1 MRIKICGLTRRE
13 DAEAAIRAGADFLG
27 FIFVPGTPRAVDPK
41 RMRWWIADIE
51 GAETVGVF
59 RDALQETIAEI
70 REALNLDRVQLHG
83 GEPDDLLDRLDS
95 GIIRRVP
102 VPLEGVDRSRVE
114 TLIER
119 GALPLIDPGAGDGLS
134 CDWEALA
141 DRLDGLEFGLAGG
154 LNATNVA
161 RAVRIVRPV
170 MVDVSSGVELRPGV
184 KDHEALRAFVE
195 AAREAAG

>member
-1 MRIKICGLTRRE
+1 MRVKICGLMRVE

-27 FIFVPGTPRAVDPK
+27 FIFVPGTPRAIDPK
-41 RMRWWIADIE
+41 RMRWIADIE

-59 RDALQETIAEI
+59 RDAPPERIVEI
-70 REALNLDRVQLHG
+70 REALKLDRIQLHG
-83 GEPDDLLDRLDS
+83 GESDDLLDRL
-95 GIIRRVP
+95 GQGTIRRVP
-102 VPLEGVDRSRVE
+102 VPADGVDRSRVE

-141 DRLDGLEFGLAGG
+141 DRLDDLEFGLAGG
-154 LNATNVA
+154 LSPVNVA
-161 RAVRIVRPV
+161 RAVRIVRPFL
-170 MVDVSSGVELRPGV
+170 VDVSSGVELRPGV
-184 KDHEALRAFVE
+184 KDHDALRAFVD